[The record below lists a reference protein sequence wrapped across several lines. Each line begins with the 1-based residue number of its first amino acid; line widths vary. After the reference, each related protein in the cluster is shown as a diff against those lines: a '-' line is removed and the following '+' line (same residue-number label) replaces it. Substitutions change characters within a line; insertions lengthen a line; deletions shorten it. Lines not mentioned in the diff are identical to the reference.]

1 MAVGDKGGWRCL
13 MLVESLKYSR
23 RVCKHGGVGGQGMY
37 KGEPQPDP
45 RAVDGL
51 QRSLQGG
58 LGCRLL

>member
-1 MAVGDKGGWRCL
+1 